1 MKTAPWIELKRTDF
15 LAALKVLKPI
25 NRIRLGDRVLQIG
38 YVDHQVVFT
47 VDGGSSVKPA
57 QGDWPGLVTVKLM
70 YLLTFLVAKPAEDV
84 VRLSFLDGRLHVS
97 SGRFVAEW
105 SNNLI
110 LQDSAFHASKV
121 TPPTGNVVKFK
132 CTKCRRMQGRAF
144 DSLIDGAKSMA
155 SIKTLVDS
163 GVRMGHGF
171 GCLACGHTWLNQVL

>member
-1 MKTAPWIELKRTDF
+1 MS
-15 LAALKVLKPI
+15 KVKMRPP
-25 NRIRLGDRVLQIG
+25 VQ
-38 YVDHQVVFT
+38 
-47 VDGGSSVKPA
+47 A
-57 QGDWPGLVTVKLM
+57 QGEWLGLVTVKLM
-70 YLLTFLVAKPAEDV
+70 YLITFLVAKPVEDV

-97 SGRFVAEW
+97 YGRFVAKW